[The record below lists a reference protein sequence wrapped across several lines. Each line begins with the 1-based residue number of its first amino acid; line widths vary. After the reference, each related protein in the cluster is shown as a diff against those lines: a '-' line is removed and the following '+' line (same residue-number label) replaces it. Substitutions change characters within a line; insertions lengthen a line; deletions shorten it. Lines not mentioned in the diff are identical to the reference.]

1 MIDPKLQAA
10 YDACAKEPIHLSGA
24 IQPHGVLLAYAPRSG
39 RIVAASDNVEG
50 LFGTKASELLGQ
62 PIAELFD
69 AHAMQLIQAHAMA
82 CQPGDFPRLAG
93 MINAGEWGELHHLSV
108 HVWNQL
114 IHVELEPAERESV
127 EPVDAHAMIAK
138 LETGEKSA
146 PFFEAVAQQVH
157 ELTGYDRVMVYAFR
171 HDHSGEVVAQALGGQ
186 LSSYMGLRFPASDI
200 PPQARALYL
209 SNRVRVIPDVRY
221 TPVPVVATQSATPL
235 DMSFDVLRS
244 VSPIHLDYLRNMG
257 VCASMSISIIVDG
270 RLWGLI
276 ACHHHEPKPVG
287 ARQRIAADVFGR
299 YVSLLLSTRNLK
311 QIGAKE
317 SLARVHRDRLE
328 RLLSDSPSPLD
339 TLRRESASLLGALPA
354 DSFALVTK
362 GHTVQAG
369 PALGEHTIE
378 HALEWARAHA
388 SHAAEGTVE
397 RDDWTTL
404 EDGPAGLFAIPLN
417 GGSLGWLLLFRQ
429 EQVEHVRWAGSP
441 SDAYQLDAGSLTIG
455 PRTSFE
461 EWNETVRGTSEPWSD
476 EDAERAERL
485 RLLLLRALHAGEE
498 GGGARLDP
506 SGRLVRLDTYGHRR
520 RLNRVANLLG
530 DAGDHLG
537 PGQRQRFNE
546 LLTEMEAIL
555 TASAES
561 GQQQATG

>member
-39 RIVAASDNVEG
+39 RIVAASTNAEG
-50 LFGTKASELLGQ
+50 LFGTTGEALLGQ
-62 PIAELFD
+62 PIGELFD
-69 AHAMQLIQAHAMA
+69 AHAMHLIQSHAMA

-93 MINAGEWGELHHLSV
+93 VINAGEWGELHHLSV

-114 IHVELEPAERESV
+114 IHIELEPVVRERE

-138 LETGEKSA
+138 LESGEKSA
-146 PFFEAVAQQVH
+146 PFFQAVAEQVH
-157 ELTGYDRVMVYAFR
+157 ELTGYDRVMVYVFR

-209 SNRVRVIPDVRY
+209 SNRVRVIPDIGY
-221 TPVPVVATQSATPL
+221 TPVPVATTQSATPL

-244 VSPIHLDYLRNMG
+244 VSPIHLHYLRNMG
-257 VCASMSISIIVDG
+257 VSASMSISIIVDG

-276 ACHHHEPKPVG
+276 ACHHHRPKPVS
-287 ARQRIAADVFGR
+287 AKQRIAADVFGR

-317 SLARVHRDRLE
+317 AEARIHRDRLE
-328 RLLSDSPSPLD
+328 QLLSDSSSPLE

-354 DSFALVTK
+354 DSFALIAK
-362 GHTVQAG
+362 GQVVQGG
-369 PALGEHTIE
+369 PVLGEDTIE
-378 HALEWARAHA
+378 HALAWAQSHA

-397 RDDWTTL
+397 RDDWASV

-417 GGSLGWLLLFRQ
+417 GGSLGWLLLFRH
-429 EQVEHVRWAGSP
+429 EQVEYVRWAGSP
-441 SDAYQLDAGSLTIG
+441 SDAYQLDAGNLTIG

-476 EDAERAERL
+476 EDVERAERM
-485 RLLLLRALHAGEE
+485 RLLLLRAMHVDEDAISP
-498 GGGARLDP
+498 RVDP
-506 SGRLVRLDTYGHRR
+506 AGRLVRLDVYGHRR
-520 RLNRVANLLG
+520 RLSRMANLLG
-530 DAGDHLG
+530 DAGDHLAVE
-537 PGQRQRFNE
+537 QRQRFNE
-546 LLTEMEAIL
+546 LLTEMESLL

-561 GQQQATG
+561 DTRQATG